1 MIIKEK
7 IKKEI
12 LDIIFKH
19 LNSDNCTIF
28 LFGSYAQNKAKQ
40 SSDIDI
46 GFVSIEKISLNDV
59 LTVKD
64 ELNEEVNI
72 LRDIDFVD
80 FSADNLDKDFIKI
93 ALKDIEIW
101 HKTKE
106 SSEILNS
113 LINP

>member
-1 MIIKEK
+1 MIVKEK

-12 LDIIFKH
+12 LSIIFKH
-19 LNSDNCTIF
+19 LNPNNCTIF

-46 GFVSIEKISLNDV
+46 GFVSTEKVSLNNI
-59 LTVKD
+59 LTIKE
-64 ELNEEVNI
+64 ELNEVVNV

-80 FSADNLDKDFIKI
+80 FSADNLDKDFIRI
-93 ALKDIEIW
+93 ALRDIEIW

-106 SSEILNS
+106 SSKILNN
-113 LINP
+113 LLKP